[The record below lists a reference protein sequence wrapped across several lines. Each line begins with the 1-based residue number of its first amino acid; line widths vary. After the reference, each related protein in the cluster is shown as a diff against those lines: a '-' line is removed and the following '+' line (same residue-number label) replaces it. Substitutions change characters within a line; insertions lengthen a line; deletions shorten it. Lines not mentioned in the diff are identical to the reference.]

1 MKKGGL
7 MTARTTPSHHGV
19 KEAQNA
25 QYPNTTLKLLMERA
39 SCRNFSKRVI
49 SKRVMDAILEA
60 GIHAPTGGNLQPYSI
75 IRIVSSRKRARLAK
89 MCGQSFMAK
98 APVHLLFCI
107 DYHRLQRWAEI
118 ETAPFSATCSFRHF
132 WIAFQD
138 TIICAQ
144 NICTAA
150 DSLGLGSVYIGTVM
164 EFIPDTRI
172 MFGLPK
178 GVLPVVLLC
187 LGYPAVKPLVRR
199 KLGIEMIV
207 HDERYHEMS
216 DRRLRKVFEKKYPNV
231 RIEVTD
237 DRLKR
242 IRKVCNRVH
251 GRTFAKKCIETIEQN
266 GYINAVQRY
275 FGLHYVAD
283 LMPTDNQEFVRTMKR
298 AGFTWL
304 EKYKPQKTRR

>member
-1 MKKGGL
+1 MSAKK
-7 MTARTTPSHHGV
+7 TPSHHGV
-19 KEAQNA
+19 KEMKNA

-39 SCRNFSKRVI
+39 SCRNFSKRPV
-49 SKRVMDAILEA
+49 SRKVLSQILEA
-60 GIHAPTGGNLQPYSI
+60 GTHAATGGNLQPYSVVKI
-75 IRIVSSRKRARLAK
+75 ESPRKRAKLAK

-118 ETAPFSATCSFRHF
+118 EIAPFSATSSFRHF

-138 TIICAQ
+138 TIIAAQ
-144 NICTAA
+144 NICTAV
-150 DSLGLGSVYIGTVM
+150 DSLGLGSVYIGTIM
-164 EFIPDTRI
+164 EFIPETRV

-187 LGYPAVKPLVRR
+187 LGYPAKKPLVRR
-199 KLGIEMIV
+199 KLGVETVV

-216 DRRLRKVFEKKYPNV
+216 DRRLQKVFQKKYPNV
-231 RIEVTD
+231 RLEVTK

-242 IRKVCNRVH
+242 IRHVCRKVH
-251 GRTFAKKCIETIEQN
+251 GSAFAEKCIQIIKQK
-266 GYINAVQRY
+266 GYINMVQRY

-283 LMPTDNQEFVRTMKR
+283 LMPTGNDIFIRTIKR
-298 AGFTWL
+298 SGFTWF
-304 EKYKPQKTRR
+304 EKFTPKKKRK